1 MVTLPKVTRVIKAV
15 HSLPSRQK
23 QNPKWMRPPCLKQQ
37 PHRHIRRVTYC
48 AQAACWTGSE
58 AMTSSSTALE
68 CGCCFSQLA
77 AASELAAR
85 CRSSVS
91 ALY

>member
-23 QNPKWMRPPCLKQQ
+23 QNLVPKRPPCSKQQ
-37 PHRHIRRVTYC
+37 PHRHIRRVSYC
-48 AQAACWTGSE
+48 AQAACWTGSF

-68 CGCCFSQLA
+68 CGWYFSHLA
-77 AASELAAR
+77 AAS
-85 CRSSVS
+85 
-91 ALY
+91 